1 MKNSFTTQWG
11 NQNIKITYPKETLL
25 DYFMGVF
32 FKKWIKSPLKESGNQ
47 IIIKLGKKKKE
58 KIKAQIFDYSRE
70 IKGDCIITNV
80 YNVRIF
86 RAVIR
91 SLYKSVFL
99 KSSVVGVPE
108 LYMAII
114 RKGIVEPIEYYNH
127 MSGWGL
133 IHANVFEYDGKTFV
147 ITAGSK
153 VGKSTL
159 INKLSEQFKI
169 RILSD
174 NYCFIN
180 KNKVRTFEEPLRGG
194 KESRAK
200 LSFYNRSI
208 NGYPHKF
215 EGEIDYFIYL
225 KRSNENYLI
234 EINNKELEKN
244 VREINKSAGE
254 GIFFLNS
261 KDPLKI
267 DPKDFILKNG
277 DFKSL
282 ELGMKQGLHNIY
294 TTMNLIINLAEK

>member
-1 MKNSFTTQWG
+1 M
-11 NQNIKITYPKETLL
+11 
-25 DYFMGVF
+25 
-32 FKKWIKSPLKESGNQ
+32 
-47 IIIKLGKKKKE
+47 
-58 KIKAQIFDYSRE
+58 
-70 IKGDCIITNV
+70 
-80 YNVRIF
+80 
-86 RAVIR
+86 
-91 SLYKSVFL
+91 FL
-99 KSSVVGVPE
+99 KSSVVGIPE

-127 MSGWGL
+127 LEGWSL

-159 INKLSEQFKI
+159 INKLSQQFKI
-169 RILSD
+169 KILSD

-180 KNKVRTFEEPLRGG
+180 KKKVRTFEEPLRGG
-194 KESRAK
+194 IESRLK

-215 EGEIDYFIYL
+215 EAEIDYFIYL

-234 EINNKELEKN
+234 EINNNELEKN
-244 VREINKSAGE
+244 IRKINENAGE
-254 GIFFLNS
+254 GIFFANN

-267 DPKDFILKNG
+267 DSKDFIFKKG

-282 ELGMKQGLHNIY
+282 ELGMKQGLHNIN